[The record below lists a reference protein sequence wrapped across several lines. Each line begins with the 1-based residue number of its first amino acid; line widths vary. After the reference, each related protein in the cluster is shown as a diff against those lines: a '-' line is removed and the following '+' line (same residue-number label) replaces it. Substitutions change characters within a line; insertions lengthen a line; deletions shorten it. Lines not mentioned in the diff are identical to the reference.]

1 MRGYESQDNE
11 RLEFLGDAVLDYIVA
26 LEYYSNEAKYIG
38 ENAEDMKSSKEKNN
52 SITKLDVGDLT
63 AAKQVFIKPVGQCMA
78 WLQIEMK
85 NSNQKHRC
93 NTEIS
98 SFCGFYPLTATTVAK
113 CKFFLDEAFQ
123 VTILGYDVQ
132 QFVWIG
138 SLQTFVRSSRAHR

>member
-63 AAKQVFIKPVGQCMA
+63 AAKQVFIK
-78 WLQIEMK
+78 L
-85 NSNQKHRC
+85 
-93 NTEIS
+93 
-98 SFCGFYPLTATTVAK
+98 
-113 CKFFLDEAFQ
+113 
-123 VTILGYDVQ
+123 
-132 QFVWIG
+132 VWPD
-138 SLQTFVRSSRAHR
+138 FK